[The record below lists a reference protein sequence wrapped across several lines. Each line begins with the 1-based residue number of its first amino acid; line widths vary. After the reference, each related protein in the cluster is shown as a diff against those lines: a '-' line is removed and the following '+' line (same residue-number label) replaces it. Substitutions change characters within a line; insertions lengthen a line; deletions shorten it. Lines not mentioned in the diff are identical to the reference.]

1 MINANKDK
9 LLSFFQGSS
18 QFVVPF
24 FQRAY
29 VWDEENWGTMWDHVS
44 SVLDSCAGNL
54 SKEHFIGTIITKQR
68 PDFDSRNYGYAKL
81 SDLMAAT
88 TLFDLER
95 RAPGDGKAAVIY
107 ARDNR
112 RRTQA

>member
-44 SVLDSCAGNL
+44 SVLESCAENF

-68 PDFDSRNYGYAKL
+68 PANVIGESKY
-81 SDLMAAT
+81 DLI
-88 TLFDLER
+88 LE
-95 RAPGDGKAAVIY
+95 GHS
-107 ARDNR
+107 
-112 RRTQA
+112 T